1 MSITDEGN
9 IGWSDFQET
18 SAGKGFRFFGV
29 DWLFEGGLM
38 LATGPTR
45 ISDSIRN
52 TGTLEQ
58 DSDFAR
64 EDDSFFGVMDAPLV
78 SQIGVAKL
86 NDSAAGNPIGVKIH
100 QESYAGVTE
109 STNDFIVLRY
119 LVSHQD
125 PRSPISFDNLYV
137 GLFTDWDLTNGGD
150 FARYDASRRL
160 GIVQSSASNPL
171 VVLGA
176 KLLTTGAGISYR
188 SIDNEEIYD
197 IRSGGNGFTNEEK
210 WAFLS
215 EGVQVQSV
223 DNQDVSTLLAAG
235 PYRLNPGEEVEV
247 AFALIASTGLESM
260 YEYADQAQT
269 YWNQTLRLLAPSSV
283 ATEPVAGD
291 LPSFTSEAPFP
302 NPMTE
307 TVSLAFQLNQPGSV
321 EITIYDILG
330 REVRHLSNKTAAPGR
345 HIVQWDGRN
354 QEGVRVSNGMYLCAM
369 AAQTPGGA
377 FEATQRLVVVR

>member
-1 MSITDEGN
+1 
-9 IGWSDFQET
+9 
-18 SAGKGFRFFGV
+18 
-29 DWLFEGGLM
+29 
-38 LATGPTR
+38 
-45 ISDSIRN
+45 
-52 TGTLEQ
+52 
-58 DSDFAR
+58 
-64 EDDSFFGVMDAPLV
+64 
-78 SQIGVAKL
+78 
-86 NDSAAGNPIGVKIH
+86 
-100 QESYAGVTE
+100 
-109 STNDFIVLRY
+109 
-119 LVSHQD
+119 
-125 PRSPISFDNLYV
+125 
-137 GLFTDWDLTNGGD
+137 
-150 FARYDASRRL
+150 
-160 GIVQSSASNPL
+160 
-171 VVLGA
+171 
-176 KLLTTGAGISYR
+176 
-188 SIDNEEIYD
+188 
-197 IRSGGNGFTNEEK
+197 
-210 WAFLS
+210 
-215 EGVQVQSV
+215 V

-369 AAQTPGGA
+369 VAQTPGGA
-377 FEATQRLVVVR
+377 FEATQRLVVVM